1 MALKQKGKAVL
12 KPGTEDEAWGLCKSM
27 EWGQEADKEEIQD
40 GEGDTVGVL
49 YKNTRKKVTGEF
61 TPLAA
66 AAETDPPMKDDLI
79 GETLT
84 FDGVAILIETASLK
98 RQQGASSTFSISGT
112 YYPSLDVSAPAGGE

>member
-12 KPGTEDEAWGLCKSM
+12 KPGTEDETWGLCKSM
-27 EWGQEADKEEIQD
+27 DWNQESDKEEIHD

-49 YKNTRKKVTGEF
+49 YKNGRKKVTGEF

-66 AAETDPPMKDDLI
+66 ATETDPPKKEDLI

-84 FDGVAILIETASLK
+84 FDGVPIMIDNATLK
-98 RQQGASSTFSISGT
+98 RQQGTSSTFSIVGT
-112 YYPSLDVSAPAGGE
+112 YYPALAGSGGTGG